1 MHGHLKHLTKAL
13 PIGCLISAGLL
24 LGGCISPY
32 ESRHEN
38 QWDARE
44 QIWMSE
50 ASQVKL
56 RAAQSRVFDTTDR
69 RTILKAILSTMQDLN
84 VQLEVLDEELGIV
97 SGKYFAPLERPEY
110 GYDPLYHLYDNQ
122 SLLVFGK
129 TYLSWG
135 PFWHRNDVVRLTV
148 TVRPRNE
155 KQLVVRASAQF
166 YLRAVEDPEPYQ
178 KFFRSLE
185 QALFLEAALAQ
196 EHSEVQPNT
205 P

>member
-1 MHGHLKHLTKAL
+1 MHLNLKPLARSL
-13 PIGCLISAGLL
+13 PLGCLLAVGLL
-24 LGGCISPY
+24 LQGCLTPY

-56 RAAQSRVFDTTDR
+56 RAAQSRIFDMTDR

-84 VQLEVLDEELGIV
+84 FQLEVLDEELGIV

-110 GYDPLYHLYDNQ
+110 GYDPLYHLYEDQ
-122 SLLVFGK
+122 SLLVFSK

-135 PFWHRNDVVRLTV
+135 PFWHRNDVVR
-148 TVRPRNE
+148 PRE
-155 KQLVVRASAQF
+155 PIITPPA
-166 YLRAVEDPEPYQ
+166 AVPDIR
-178 KFFRSLE
+178 FLACN
-185 QALFLEAALAQ
+185 QAC
-196 EHSEVQPNT
+196 P
-205 P
+205 